1 MSNGG
6 KRAPEGEEKK
16 EGKRRGRE
24 GKTSPRY
31 GVDW

>member
-6 KRAPEGEEKK
+6 KRALGEEKK